1 MQAQRDM
8 MAKACARNLF
18 AKAAKRQVRVPE
30 DLAQQVEALAL
41 RRCLDLL
48 GLARRAGAVVAGRPS
63 TGPLQETAGQP
74 VVVIRVTAERF
85 SFTPSQIK
93 VATGT
98 IVEIVAES
106 EDTTHGFHLA
116 DAGIDEQIPARGK
129 GELRLRFEATQA
141 IPMIACRQLS

>member
-1 MQAQRDM
+1 MRQRKQKDESRLRSPM
-8 MAKACARNLF
+8 GGWSL
-18 AKAAKRQVRVPE
+18 AATVS
-30 DLAQQVEALAL
+30 LMGFALAS
-41 RRCLDLL
+41 
-48 GLARRAGAVVAGRPS
+48 AGAVAVRPGRAS
-63 TGPLQETAGQP
+63 LQETGGQA
-74 VVVIRVTAERF
+74 VVEIRVTAERF

-129 GELRLRFEATQA
+129 GELRLRFEASEAGTYFFECSRPCGA
-141 IPMIACRQLS
+141 GHNTMRGTIIVEE